1 MSIQKRLLIWN
12 GEQMLSKKMLRDIR
26 KHKTQFLSIFL
37 MAFLGVFVFAGV
49 GGESVGLEVNV
60 NQYYDDTNL
69 ADGWIYSANLD
80 DDFVDDVN
88 NLAPTTASERQLV
101 VDSVADFSND
111 PDITLHFIENNTL
124 SKFYLMDGE
133 PVDINDEDGVWLD
146 KSFADAKNLK
156 VGDNITFEFEGFEIE
171 KEIRGIGYSPE
182 YVYHA
187 STASVIP
194 DFNKI
199 GFAYMSYK
207 AFPADDVPYNVLN
220 VKFTGS
226 PDDYDNLLSDELD
239 GDYNSFVKQSEH
251 TSVSQFSEEMDQH
264 KMMGDIFPVVFIL
277 IAMLILLTT
286 MTRIIAHQRTQIG
299 ILKASGFKNRS
310 IIFHYVSYGFWLVL
324 IGSILG
330 LIVGPLTLPQ
340 LFYPSMSATYKL
352 PSWQPAW
359 SMNFVYVA
367 LLMIIMSLIVS
378 YIAVRSI
385 SKENPAG
392 TIRPKAPKI
401 STTGLIEKLGFW
413 RKLSFNARWNYRDA
427 KRNKFRALMTI
438 VGVIGC
444 TALLVSAFGMYDGM
458 NDLKEWEYNQINH
471 YDSKLIVDD
480 EASLGQIDS
489 VADEVNGDKLMESA
503 IEIES
508 GSVKKSG
515 SLLVL
520 DDTDLVTPTDYDWNK
535 VEIKDDEVSI
545 SQKMADML
553 DVGVGDTVK
562 WHIMG
567 SDKWIKTKIDKI
579 HSDPISQGFI
589 MSKDKLEDLNLDY
602 TPTSIVTAQHFDKNF
617 TAIKS
622 TSSMKDMTAS
632 WDELTESMWLLIYI
646 LIFFASL
653 LAIVV
658 LYNLGLLSFTEIER
672 EIATLKV
679 LGFKTIALRRLLL
692 TQNLWFTT
700 IGFILGLPV
709 GYYILAIM
717 WESSGDSFYILPSIS
732 PLNFIL
738 TAIITFALSILV
750 NLMFSRKLKK
760 LDMVESL
767 KSGE

>member
-1 MSIQKRLLIWN
+1 
-12 GEQMLSKKMLRDIR
+12 MLSKKMLRDIR

-49 GGESVGLEVNV
+49 GGESVGLEVHV
-60 NQYYDDTNL
+60 NDYYDDTNL

-80 DDFVDDVN
+80 DDFVDKVN
-88 NLAPTTASERQLV
+88 DLNPTTASERQLV
-101 VDSVADFSND
+101 LDSVGDFSND
-111 PDITLHFIENNTL
+111 PEITLHFVENNTI
-124 SKFYLMDGE
+124 STFYLIEGE
-133 PVDINDEDGVWLD
+133 ELNISDEDGVWLD
-146 KSFADAKNLK
+146 KSFADAKNLS
-156 VGDNITFEFEGFEIE
+156 VGDNITFEFNGFEIE
-171 KEIRGIGYSPE
+171 KEIKGIGYSPE

-199 GFAYMSYK
+199 GFAYLSYK
-207 AFPADDVPYNVLN
+207 AFPMDNVPYNVLN
-220 VKFTGS
+220 VKFSGS
-226 PDDYDNLLSDELD
+226 PEDYEDLLSDELD
-239 GDYNSFVKQSEH
+239 GDYNSFIKQSEH

-264 KMMGDIFPVVFIL
+264 QMMSDIFPVVFIL

-299 ILKASGFKNRS
+299 ILKACGFKNRS

-330 LIVGPLTLPQ
+330 LIIGPLTLPQ

-352 PSWQPAW
+352 PSWEPVW

-367 LLMIIMSLIVS
+367 ALMVLMSLIVS
-378 YIAVRSI
+378 YLAVRSI
-385 SKENPAG
+385 SKENPAD

-401 STTGLIEKLGFW
+401 STSGFVEKLGFW
-413 RKLSFNARWNYRDA
+413 KKLSFNARWNYRDA

-438 VGVIGC
+438 IGVMGC
-444 TALLVSAFGMYDGM
+444 VALLVCAFGMYDGM

-471 YDSKLIVDD
+471 YDSKLVIDE
-480 EASLGQIDS
+480 EASLSEIDD
-489 VADEVNGDKLMESA
+489 VADEVNGDKIMESA

-508 GSVKKSG
+508 DSAKKSG

-520 DDTDLVTPTDYDWNK
+520 NETDLITPTDYDWNRI
-535 VEIKDDEVSI
+535 EIEDDEISI
-545 SQKMADML
+545 SQKMADLL
-553 DVGVGDTVK
+553 DVDVGDTVK
-562 WHIMG
+562 FHIMG
-567 SDKWIKTKIDKI
+567 SDKWVDVKIDKI
-579 HSDPISQGFI
+579 HADPISQGFI
-589 MSKDKLEDLNLDY
+589 MSSDKLDDLDLNY
-602 TPTSIVTAQHFDKNF
+602 TPTSIVTQEHVNENYS
-617 TAIKS
+617 AIKS

-632 WDELTESMWLLIYI
+632 WDELTEAMWLLIYI

-679 LGFKTIALRRLLL
+679 LGFKTGALRRLLL
-692 TQNLWFTT
+692 TQNLWFTA

-709 GYYILAIM
+709 GYYILKIM

-732 PLNFIL
+732 ITNFII
-738 TAIITFALSILV
+738 TAVITFALSILV
-750 NLMFSRKLKK
+750 NLMFSRKIKN

-767 KSGE
+767 KSNE

>member
-1 MSIQKRLLIWN
+1 
-12 GEQMLSKKMLRDIR
+12 
-26 KHKTQFLSIFL
+26 

-49 GGESVGLEVNV
+49 GGESVGLEVNS
-60 NQYYDDTNL
+60 NNYYNETNL

-80 DDFVDDVN
+80 DDFVDKVN
-88 NLAPTTASERQLV
+88 NLSATTQSERQLV

-111 PDITLHFIENNTL
+111 PDITLHFVENNTI

-133 PVDINDEDGVWLD
+133 PLNISDEDGVWLD

-156 VGDNITFEFEGFEIE
+156 VGDNITFEFNGIEIE

-187 STASVIP
+187 SSASVIP
-194 DFNKI
+194 DFSKM

-207 AFPADDVPYNVLN
+207 AFPIDDVPYNVLN
-220 VKFTGS
+220 VKFEGS
-226 PDDYDNLLSDELD
+226 PEKYDDLLSDNLD
-239 GDYNSFVKQSEH
+239 GDYNSFVEQSEH

-264 KMMGDIFPVVFIL
+264 KMMADIFPVVFIL

-299 ILKASGFKNRS
+299 ILKANGFTNRT
-310 IIFHYVSYGFWLVL
+310 IMLHYISYGFWLVL

-330 LIVGPLTLPQ
+330 LIVGPLTLPE
-340 LFYPSMSATYKL
+340 LFYPSMSSTYKL
-352 PSWQPAW
+352 PSWQPSW
-359 SMNFVYVA
+359 SMDFVYVA
-367 LLMIIMSLIVS
+367 AFMILMSLLVS
-378 YIAVRSI
+378 YFAVRNI
-385 SKENPAG
+385 SNEKPAD
-392 TIRPKAPKI
+392 TIRPKTPKI
-401 STTGLIEKLGFW
+401 STTGLMEKFGFW
-413 RKLSFNARWNYRDA
+413 KRLSFNARWNYRDA

-438 VGVIGC
+438 IGVIGC

-458 NDLKEWEYNQINH
+458 NDLKEWEFNQINH
-471 YDSKLIVDD
+471 YDSKLIIDEEAGLSEIDD
-480 EASLGQIDS
+480 
-489 VADEVNGDKLMESA
+489 VAEDVGGDKLMEGA

-508 GSVKKSG
+508 SSAKKSG

-520 DDTDLVTPTDYDWNK
+520 DGTDLVTPTDYDWNK
-535 VEIKDDEVSI
+535 VEINDDEVSI

-553 DVGVGDTVK
+553 GIGVGDTIK

-567 SDKWIKTKIDKI
+567 SDKWINTTVDKI
-579 HSDPISQGFI
+579 HADPTSQGFV
-589 MSKDKLEDLNLDY
+589 MSKEKLEDLDLNY
-602 TPTSIVTAQHFDKNF
+602 TPTSIVTTEHVDKNYS
-617 TAIKS
+617 AIKS
-622 TSSMKDMTAS
+622 SSSIKDMTSS
-632 WDELTESMWLLIYI
+632 WDELTEAMWLLIYI

-653 LAIVV
+653 LAVVV

-679 LGFKTIALRRLLL
+679 LGFRTGDLRKLLL
-692 TQNLWFTT
+692 TQNLWFTA
-700 IGFILGLPV
+700 IGFLLGLPV
-709 GYYILAIM
+709 GYYILKIM

-732 PLNFIL
+732 LMNFIISG
-738 TAIITFALSILV
+738 IITFTLSILV
-750 NLMFSRKLKK
+750 NLLFSRKIKK